1 MVAETLIE
9 RSNRVRIRPWRSKD
23 IPEQNHEEHRKT
35 DRVQLSLWNEEN
47 ILHQRVSRLTQVWPT
62 VRQMLVS
69 RLTVR
74 QTLVSRLTVRQT
86 WVSRLTVW
94 WRLFRM
100 VHVAPDQWPCTKR
113 DLHWMIYHCMV
124 WYFIFYIQSIIIARI
139 NPIHD
144 NWITKM
150 KCQAMLLG
158 GLNRPLGNGKNR
170 KCSKPTN
177 MYHIFRHVPGS
188 LSWLSN

>member
-94 WRLFRM
+94 WRLFRK
-100 VHVAPDQWPCTKR
+100 VHVAPDQWPWTKR